1 MEPLSVRVEQTPNP
15 EAMKFS
21 LNRAPFDPRRGQTYS
36 EPSEAFLSPLAR
48 SLFAVPGVAGVFLLR
63 DFVTI
68 RRAPGAD
75 WPAIAAAVEQ
85 VLHDFFAEN
94 G

>member
-1 MEPLSVRVEQTPNP
+1 
-15 EAMKFS
+15 MKFS
-21 LNRAPFDPRRGQTYS
+21 LNRAPFDPRRGQTFS

-48 SLFAVPGVAGVFLLR
+48 ALFAVPGVAGVFLLR

-68 RRAPGAD
+68 RRTPGAD
-75 WPAIAAAVEQ
+75 WAAIVPAVEQ
-85 VLHDFFAEN
+85 VLREFLDSQ